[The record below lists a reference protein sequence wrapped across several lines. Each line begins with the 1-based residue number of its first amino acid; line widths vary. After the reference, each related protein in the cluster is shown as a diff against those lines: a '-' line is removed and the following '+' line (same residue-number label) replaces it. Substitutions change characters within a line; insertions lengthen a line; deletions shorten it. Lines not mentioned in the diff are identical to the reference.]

1 MKEDG
6 IGKGRDKFL
15 NTCVRFL
22 TLAIYMQINIFT
34 YFVRNLRLQDREEE
48 TLYDILYMWTLKKK

>member
-6 IGKGRDKFL
+6 IEKGRDKFL

-22 TLAIYMQINIFT
+22 MLGIYMQINTFT
-34 YFVRNLRLQDREEE
+34 YFC
-48 TLYDILYMWTLKKK
+48 